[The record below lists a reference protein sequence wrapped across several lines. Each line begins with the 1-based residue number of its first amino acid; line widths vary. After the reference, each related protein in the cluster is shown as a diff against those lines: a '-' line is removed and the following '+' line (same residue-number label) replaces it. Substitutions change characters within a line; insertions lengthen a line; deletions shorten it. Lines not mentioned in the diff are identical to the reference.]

1 MNTPTSSPSHV
12 PTQPTNL
19 NESWRKKFEI
29 LDKAEADGKSPF
41 AIIGSPAYRALP
53 PKERSKVSFNF
64 FAFLFSVLYYWV
76 KGMWAK
82 GFLIWGISNLI
93 AIPFI
98 FLVAFTGIDIPT
110 FIIPAVLAGMLANID
125 YYNHVKNGQK
135 VWPGTPAILSTVA
148 GAAIFA
154 VVTLAL
160 DIVITLAAFGHL
172 PV

>member
-1 MNTPTSSPSHV
+1 MNTPLSSHSHV

-41 AIIGSPAYRALP
+41 AVIGSPAYRALS

-98 FLVAFTGIDIPT
+98 FLAAFSGINIPT
-110 FIIPAVLAGMLANID
+110 FIIPAALAAMLANID

-135 VWPGTPAILSTVA
+135 VWPGTPAILSTVV

-154 VVTLAL
+154 LVTMAL
-160 DIVITLAAFGHL
+160 DVAINLMMFA
-172 PV
+172 P